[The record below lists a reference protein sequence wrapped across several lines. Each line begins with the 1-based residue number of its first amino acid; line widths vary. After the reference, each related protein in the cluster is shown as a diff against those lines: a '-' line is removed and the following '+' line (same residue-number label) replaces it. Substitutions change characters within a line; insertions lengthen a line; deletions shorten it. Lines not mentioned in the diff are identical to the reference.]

1 MTILKGV
8 MEVRNDKIWARF
20 AVEAN
25 RDVTRMEVFISLVHL
40 LEQTLNSSTASV
52 NGTDDDNMAVL
63 PTSMHANHQLV
74 APIVCGEP
82 STI

>member
-1 MTILKGV
+1 
-8 MEVRNDKIWARF
+8 
-20 AVEAN
+20 
-25 RDVTRMEVFISLVHL
+25 MEVFISLVHL

-52 NGTDDDNMAVL
+52 NGTDDDNLAVL